1 MVFIDLRTGKLVIVF
16 REYRFNNRANPN
28 DEAISPAIISV
39 LSFFNRTFLLSIRK
53 SKYPSLKF
61 AYKYTDFIFFM
72 CFENKR
78 TGTILVWYCV
88 RLEKNLACA
97 SQNSRELF
105 GPENI
110 SGRFSGVFLGSRK
123 VFLRT
128 PESVP
133 NCLPIFFG
141 NLFVLPATIMRLE
154 LAERLF

>member
-1 MVFIDLRTGKLVIVF
+1 MKTLAKYHVFNHCVTGENTFKNKLIGPGKL
-16 REYRFNNRANPN
+16 PG
-28 DEAISPAIISV
+28 
-39 LSFFNRTFLLSIRK
+39 LSRNG
-53 SKYPSLKF
+53 PQ
-61 AYKYTDFIFFM
+61 A
-72 CFENKR
+72 
-78 TGTILVWYCV
+78 CV
-88 RLEKNLACA
+88 

-141 NLFVLPATIMRLE
+141 NLFVLPATIMGLE